1 MVKPASA
8 LGRSGLHDWFIQRIS
23 AVVVAAYVLCLF
35 GFFIRNDVGFDAWH
49 QLFAGTSF
57 KVFSLVTL
65 IALVAHAWIG
75 IWTVFTDYLK
85 PLAVRFVA
93 QSLLVIASLAL
104 LVWGLTILWSV

>member
-8 LGRSGLHDWFIQRIS
+8 LGRSGLHDWFIQRVS

-35 GFFIRNDVGFDAWH
+35 GFVVCNDVSFESWRA
-49 QLFAGTSF
+49 LFTGTGF

-75 IWTVFTDYLK
+75 IWTVFTDYIK
-85 PLAVRFVA
+85 PVGVRFVA
-93 QSLLVIASLAL
+93 QAALIITSLAI
-104 LVWGLTILWSV
+104 LVWGFTILWSV